1 MRVPNSV
8 AGHVSHIISEFD
20 RIAEQSG
27 IERVS
32 HIADKIIEGLQAVD
46 L

>member
-1 MRVPNSV
+1 M
-8 AGHVSHIISEFD
+8 ILEFD
-20 RIAEQSG
+20 RIAGESG

-46 L
+46 AH